1 MKDFKDLDKRNVN
14 LVEKDI
20 RDYWDK
26 IDILKRS
33 IETRDKNNNFVFYDG
48 PATANGMPGIRYTKS
63 IFSNF
68 L

>member
-1 MKDFKDLDKRNVN
+1 MKDFKDLDKRNIN

-33 IETRDKNNNFVFYDG
+33 IDSRDKENNFVF
-48 PATANGMPGIRYTKS
+48 
-63 IFSNF
+63 
-68 L
+68 

>member
-48 PATANGMPGIRYTKS
+48 PATANG
-63 IFSNF
+63 
-68 L
+68 